1 MAASGRGAP
10 FHETFGYYAHG
21 VARETALLPRG
32 WEERLVRV
40 ANVNTGGGAGLCLE
54 AHDLAVSNLAAGRE
68 KDLEFVR
75 AMARR
80 GLVAVATLRER
91 LTVTPLRA
99 EVRELCEARL
109 RTLG

>member
-1 MAASGRGAP
+1 MFRDPADA
-10 FHETFGYYAHG
+10 
-21 VARETALLPRG
+21 ALLPRA

-54 AHDLAVSNLAAGRE
+54 AHDLAVSKLAAGRE

-80 GLVAVATLRER
+80 GLVSVPTLRER
-91 LTVTPLRA
+91 LTETPLRA
-99 EVRELCEARL
+99 EVRELCEGRL